1 MKTTARNQARG
12 NYALRARG
20 AGENAPKAEVKRL
33 YCIECGA
40 LRDARRVGRAAE
52 YTLEPCG
59 HTRLPMTSEVVQE
72 RNNNATSQ

>member
-1 MKTTARNQARG
+1 MNSPSRNQSRG
-12 NYALRARG
+12 NYALRARV
-20 AGENAPKAEVKRL
+20 AGEIAPKPAVRRL

-59 HTRLPMTSEVVQE
+59 HKRLPMSSEKAQE
-72 RNNNATSQ
+72 RNNA